1 MTMKRINKFILT
13 LLFVF
18 SIVQLYSNSID
29 PECPIVALANDMSTA
44 SSEFKALIQNP
55 EILKAWNLL
64 NTESPA
70 LGADINELKL
80 VSKNLDEISKAGGYL
95 KWKVLKEGEISIKKS
110 IDYIS

>member
-1 MTMKRINKFILT
+1 MTMKRINKFMLA

-18 SIVQLYSNSID
+18 SIVQLYPNSID
-29 PECPIVALANDMSTA
+29 PECSIITFANDMSTA
-44 SSEFKALIQNP
+44 SSEFKALIQNRD
-55 EILKAWNLL
+55 IFKACNLL
-64 NTESPA
+64 NKKSPA
-70 LGADINELKL
+70 LRADINELKL